1 MKNNVTEM
9 KDAYLAVFGTAR
21 GQLVIRDLERIIN
34 GTRVTADAPNPYSA
48 IYKVAQQALI
58 QRINNMMEKETPKTK
73 LGGK

>member
-1 MKNNVTEM
+1 MKNVTEL
-9 KDAYLAVFGTAR
+9 KDAYLAVFNTPR
-21 GQLVIRDLERIIN
+21 GQLVIKDLERIIN

-48 IYKVAQQALI
+48 IFKVAQQQLI